1 MKNGVNVLQDGG
13 DMRPVRCNTGEKSTP
28 FSKIC
33 TAHYVDSAM
42 VTLLA
47 PSTTVK
53 TKVHMFSYTQPGNIL
68 YIHPDKR
75 VTMIPHAWVLNR
87 NDDRLHSCKW
97 YKKLKS

>member
-1 MKNGVNVLQDGG
+1 MKSGVHVLQDGG
-13 DMRPVRCNTGEKSTP
+13 DIRPVHYNTCGKSTP

-53 TKVHMFSYTQPGNIL
+53 TKVHLS
-68 YIHPDKR
+68 
-75 VTMIPHAWVLNR
+75 
-87 NDDRLHSCKW
+87 S
-97 YKKLKS
+97 